1 MKSYFGIAVSALALS
16 LAGCGG
22 GSDLNAL
29 ANETANAGPLPQI
42 AAPNNGD
49 WTQVVS
55 QTPEGGYRMGNPNA
69 PVQLVEY
76 ASLTCPHCRDFS
88 TQATAALRD
97 NYVRS
102 GQVSWEFRN
111 FLLGAP
117 DLALSLLARCQPDGA
132 FFGTVEQIY
141 LQQSEFLQ
149 AIDENEARTIGAL
162 PPEQQIPPLARAM
175 DLESFFARRGMPGA
189 RFNQCV
195 GNNAA
200 IRQMTERTNQAMQ
213 PGPNQVTGTPTFFI
227 NGERS
232 DADTWARLEPLLR
245 GAIGN

>member
-1 MKSYFGIAVSALALS
+1 MKSLTMIAASTLALA
-16 LAGCGG
+16 LAGCGDG

-29 ANETANAGPLPQI
+29 ANETANAGPLTQI

-88 TQATAALRD
+88 AQATAALRD

-117 DLALSLLARCQPDGA
+117 DVALSVLARCQPDAA
-132 FFGTVEQIY
+132 FFSTVEQIY
-141 LQQSEFLQ
+141 VQQAEFLQ
-149 AIDENEARTIGAL
+149 AIDENEARAISAL

-175 DLESFFARRGMPGA
+175 DLESFFARRGMPAA
-189 RFNQCV
+189 RFGQCV
-195 GNNAA
+195 GNTTA
-200 IRQMTERTNQAMQ
+200 IRQLTENTSRAMTER
-213 PGPNQVTGTPTFFI
+213 QVRGTPTFFI
-227 NGERS
+227 NGEQTN
-232 DADTWARLEPLLR
+232 ADTWARLEPLLR
-245 GAIGN
+245 GAIGG

>member
-1 MKSYFGIAVSALALS
+1 MKARTSFSAIALALA

-22 GSDLNAL
+22 GDTLNDAA
-29 ANETANAGPLPQI
+29 ANSNAPLPQI

-49 WTQVVS
+49 WREVV
-55 QTPEGGYRMGNPNA
+55 TATDGGFVMGNPNA
-69 PVQLVEY
+69 PVKLVEY
-76 ASLTCPHCRDFS
+76 ASLACPHCAAFS
-88 TQATAALRD
+88 ADATASLRD

-117 DLALSLLARCQPDGA
+117 DVALSLLARCQPDAA
-132 FFGTVEQIY
+132 FFRTVEQIY
-141 LQQSEFLQ
+141 TQQSEFIA
-149 AIDENEARTIGAL
+149 AIDEAEGRAITAL

-175 DLESFFARRGMPGA
+175 DLESFFARRGMPAA

-195 GNNAA
+195 GNQAA
-200 IRQMTERTNQAMQ
+200 VRQLTDLTNQAAA

-227 NGERS
+227 NGERAE
-232 DADTWARLEPLLR
+232 ADTWARLEPILR
-245 GAIGN
+245 AAIGG

>member
-1 MKSYFGIAVSALALS
+1 MKPFLSIAASALALA
-16 LAGCGG
+16 LAGCGGG

-29 ANETANAGPLPQI
+29 ANETANAGPLQQI
-42 AAPNNGD
+42 PAPNNGD

-55 QTPEGGYRMGNPNA
+55 QTPDGGYRMGNPNA
-69 PVQLVEY
+69 PVRLVEY

-88 TQATAALRD
+88 AQATASLRD
-97 NYVRS
+97 TYIRS

-117 DLALSLLARCQPDGA
+117 DVALSVLARCQPDGA
-132 FFGTVEQIY
+132 FFSTVEQIY
-141 LQQSEFLQ
+141 VQQAEFIQ
-149 AIDENEARTIGAL
+149 AIDENEARTIQAL

-175 DLESFFARRGMPGA
+175 DLESFFARRGMPSA

-200 IRQMTERTNQAMQ
+200 IRQLTEGTNRAMTER
-213 PGPNQVTGTPTFFI
+213 QVRGTPTFFI
-227 NGERS
+227 NDEQQQASDWRS
-232 DADTWARLEPLLR
+232 LEPLLR
-245 GAIGN
+245 SAIGG